1 MDGSR
6 MERFE
11 EIALYRF
18 RVRTADGRE
27 AVSRIVATRK
37 PVSARLGSEDEVE
50 ALAAEEEHPPM
61 LANPRWSSESFANGE
76 PATLTVDA
84 PGLDGRTVRFVVER
98 MEGEEWVAFDTVESR
113 VEDGVAEA
121 SLEVAHP
128 SPEASDAEPV
138 ELRFSV
144 ELAAPET

>member
-1 MDGSR
+1 

-37 PVSARLGSEDEVE
+37 PVSARLGSEDEVN

-76 PATLTVDA
+76 PATLIVDA
-84 PGLDGRTVRFVVER
+84 PGLDGRTVRFIVER
-98 MEGEEWVAFDTVESR
+98 LEGEEWVPFDTVESR
-113 VEDGVAEA
+113 VEEGVAEG
-121 SLEVAHP
+121 SVQVAHP
-128 SPEASDAEPV
+128 SPEAGDAEPV
-138 ELRFSV
+138 ELRFTC
-144 ELAAPET
+144 ELSAPES